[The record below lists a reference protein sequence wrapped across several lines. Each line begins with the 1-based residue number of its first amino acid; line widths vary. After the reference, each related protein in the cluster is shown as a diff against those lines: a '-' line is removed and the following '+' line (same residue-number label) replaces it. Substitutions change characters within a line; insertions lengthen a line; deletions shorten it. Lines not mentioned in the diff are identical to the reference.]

1 MMAIDVSKPIMF
13 DRDTNGGLGAGTWQ
27 INPHSNDHDYLTDA
41 PVVNSRAARVAKW
54 VILAGSLGGLAIGGV
69 CSIATQIMGY
79 H

>member
-1 MMAIDVSKPIMF
+1 MPIDVTKPIMF

-27 INPHSNDHDYLTDA
+27 ISPHLSGHDYATDV
-41 PVVNSRAARVAKW
+41 PTVNTKAARVAKW
-54 VILAGSLGGLAIGGV
+54 VILTGSLGGLAIGGI